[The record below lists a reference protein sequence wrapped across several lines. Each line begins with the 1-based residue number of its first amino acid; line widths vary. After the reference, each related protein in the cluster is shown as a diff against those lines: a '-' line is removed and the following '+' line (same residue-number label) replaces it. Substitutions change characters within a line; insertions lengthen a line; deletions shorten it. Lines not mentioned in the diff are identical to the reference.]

1 MPPAPF
7 DLMGLTMLA
16 MLLVALLLPPALVYE
31 PVWELAAGLGYAACC
46 AAVLTLRIS
55 PRPRVAMT
63 AYRFSLHR
71 VAGNALLALVAL
83 HVAVMVAGD
92 PFLLDY
98 LGWTMPWHVLAGM
111 LGAVALLLAVATREP
126 VLRGWLRLPG
136 DPRLHGWSAI
146 AAALL
151 VAAHVLPTAGKPT
164 SAWRGALVAGLF
176 AGPGTLGH
184 RGPCRAL
191 AAAKPSGTHQSR
203 AARRAAPA
211 ARAGRAAIAADRPAR
226 SARPLARVRWRHA
239 ALSAALALCV
249 AGLAVA
255 SRARVAAIAQG
266 PLLPTRFDH
275 KFHTAIGCVTC
286 HHNFLDRSLGPKS
299 CLACHKA
306 WARPSPGGSTSCFMP
321 SAPSAINNGRSPGA
335 AAGPVKSCAACHVAD
350 KASRFAVGRH

>member
-1 MPPAPF
+1 MPSAPF

-16 MLLVALLLPPALVYE
+16 MLLVALLAPPALVYE

-71 VAGNALLALVAL
+71 VAGNAMLALVAL

-151 VAAHVLPTAGKPT
+151 VAAHVLPTAA
-164 SAWRGALVAGLF
+164 S
-176 AGPGTLGH
+176 
-184 RGPCRAL
+184 
-191 AAAKPSGTHQSR
+191 
-203 AARRAAPA
+203 
-211 ARAGRAAIAADRPAR
+211 RPA
-226 SARPLARVRWRHA
+226 
-239 ALSAALALCV
+239 
-249 AGLAVA
+249 
-255 SRARVAAIAQG
+255 
-266 PLLPTRFDH
+266 
-275 KFHTAIGCVTC
+275 
-286 HHNFLDRSLGPKS
+286 
-299 CLACHKA
+299 
-306 WARPSPGGSTSCFMP
+306 
-321 SAPSAINNGRSPGA
+321 PGA
-335 AAGPVKSCAACHVAD
+335 ARCSPGCSRPWSSGPPAAVPGAG
-350 KASRFAVGRH
+350 RRRAVGSPREPRRAPDSGCCSCWARCFCC